1 MSKVNW
7 KAKLEHEFIGNYKI
21 LQQAFT
27 KIGVSKHIDVEK
39 LIKGKYQDNLE
50 FLQWMKRYFDK
61 NYNGYIYDAVG
72 KRNNQELEII
82 NFQTSSQSKLRE
94 ISIKKKEN
102 KGVFIKK
109 NEEKI
114 ASVKNNIKVLGEQK
128 TPKQNEIVS
137 SPKNN
142 IQIIRETNKNMNENT
157 YTQSNLTQKNL
168 VQVVSTNFENIS
180 PIIPPDQNK
189 DNPSAQS
196 NFLGS
201 IAANIFQPQDKNIF
215 NHKKEIKEEVNDFSI
230 DELQQLNEKNIK
242 LSRENS
248 LLKSTLVEVGKE
260 RDFYFSKLRDFEL
273 ILNKKD
279 VICTDLKELFKK
291 MEEILYSKT
300 EIDLKINERG
310 KILLNKID

>member
-1 MSKVNW
+1 M
-7 KAKLEHEFIGNYKI
+7 
-21 LQQAFT
+21 
-27 KIGVSKHIDVEK
+27 
-39 LIKGKYQDNLE
+39 
-50 FLQWMKRYFDK
+50 
-61 NYNGYIYDAVG
+61 
-72 KRNNQELEII
+72 
-82 NFQTSSQSKLRE
+82 
-94 ISIKKKEN
+94 
-102 KGVFIKK
+102 
-109 NEEKI
+109 
-114 ASVKNNIKVLGEQK
+114 
-128 TPKQNEIVS
+128 PKQNEIVS

-260 RDFYFSKLRDFEL
+260 RDFYFSKLRDFEI

-279 VICTDLKELFKK
+279 VICTDLKELYKK

-300 EIDLKINERG
+300 DIDLKINERG